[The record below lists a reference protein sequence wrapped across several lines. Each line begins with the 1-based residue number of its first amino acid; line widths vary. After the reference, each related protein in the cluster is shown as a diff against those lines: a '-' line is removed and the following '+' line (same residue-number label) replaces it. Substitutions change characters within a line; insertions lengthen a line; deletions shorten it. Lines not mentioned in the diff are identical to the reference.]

1 METIINIISKEEV
14 LNLLNRTNSLD
25 LLMKVNTS
33 PKQYTFIYNDNKS
46 FKCTNNY
53 LRTLRELI
61 SEGTTKINDVSIID
75 NFNYRKH
82 INKQNL

>member
-14 LNLLNRTNSLD
+14 VSLLNRTNSLD
-25 LLMKVNTS
+25 LLTRVSAS

-46 FKCTNNY
+46 FKCSNNY

-61 SEGTTKINDVSIID
+61 SEGTTKITDISIID

-82 INKQNL
+82 INK